1 MVAIYQIWFLATRRI
16 PCFAP
21 WAIPRYNGWLILP
34 LATASPWIRH
44 EMSKTLIFVF
54 CDTILMLQQ
63 LLSIF
68 VQSNEIRWICQLEWL
83 ETSAFISC
91 NKCGVQWTPHLE
103 ASRCGVLGIFLDT
116 IATLGMNDRT
126 GGMIGIIIGYSVTN
140 RWVCRLGCVYQC
152 RTRGSWLPSPFPA
165 SSAPSSSCPPPA
177 HHNAQTPQ
185 TCPLFIVKF
194 HTFLSYV

>member
-1 MVAIYQIWFLATRRI
+1 MGGLSCLWPLPALGSGTKCQKPSFSCSVIQFWCCSSCCQFL
-16 PCFAP
+16 FKVMK
-21 WAIPRYNGWLILP
+21 YV
-34 LATASPWIRH
+34 
-44 EMSKTLIFVF
+44 EFVNY
-54 CDTILMLQQ
+54 IMQQ
-63 LLSIF
+63 MWCAMNS
-68 VQSNEIRWICQLEWL
+68 
-83 ETSAFISC
+83 TSGGLNPI
-91 NKCGVQWTPHLE
+91 
-103 ASRCGVLGIFLDT
+103 LGIFLDT

>member
-68 VQSNEIRWICQLEWL
+68 VQSNEIRWICLLEWL

-103 ASRCGVLGIFLDT
+103 ASRCGYWAYFWIQLQHWGWMIELVEWLELLSGILWQ
-116 IATLGMNDRT
+116 
-126 GGMIGIIIGYSVTN
+126 IG
-140 RWVCRLGCVYQC
+140 GCVDWGVC
-152 RTRGSWLPSPFPA
+152 ISAGHEGRDCPVRSLPPL
-165 SSAPSSSCPPPA
+165 PPPLPA
-177 HHNAQTPQ
+177 HLPIIMLRHLKPVH
-185 TCPLFIVKF
+185 F
-194 HTFLSYV
+194 S